1 MNLNFAFVCLL
12 FFTSCSQQ
20 RLAFR
25 FADTAASWKA
35 DDYFD
40 ITSEQ
45 KNAVKKQLR
54 LFLKKAYENN
64 DQEIPKIFERADQ
77 VLSAVNDQNK
87 IDCREVAKTT
97 VQSRKIFSDIVKL
110 SSNDIQT
117 LIQTLN
123 EKQIQYFIAQIANK
137 IKDDEAHLKKQ
148 SEREERRLSRNLD
161 NSKLF
166 LGSLSDE
173 QEFALRTHIK
183 SNPFPSA
190 EQLKSNKENLEKLK
204 QANSTPENF
213 QKFFIDYIQNW
224 REYQS
229 ITYLKLSDD
238 LRQQNEIFYQNL
250 ICQAST
256 KQLKH
261 LRQKL
266 SEIKKDF
273 EEFFIQKNVEM
284 SI

>member
-12 FFTSCSQQ
+12 LFSSCSQQ

-45 KNAVKKQLR
+45 KNAVKIHLK

-64 DQEIPKIFERADQ
+64 NQEIPKIFEHADQ
-77 VLSAVNDQNK
+77 ILSTVNDQNK
-87 IDCREVAKTT
+87 IDCREIEKITI
-97 VQSRKIFSDIVKL
+97 QSSKIFSDAIKL
-110 SSNDIQT
+110 SSNDIQA

-123 EKQIQYFIAQIANK
+123 KKQIQYFIDQVAKKSEA
-137 IKDDEAHLKKQ
+137 DENLKKI
-148 SEREERRLSRNLD
+148 SEREDQRLTRNLD
-161 NSKLF
+161 NLKLF
-166 LGSLSDE
+166 LGSLSAE
-173 QEFALRTHIK
+173 QESALRTHIK
-183 SNPFPSA
+183 NNPFPSV
-190 EQLKSNKENLEKLK
+190 EKLK
-204 QANSTPENF
+204 NNTVNFEKLKLANSTPENF
-213 QKFFIDYIQNW
+213 QKFFVNYIQNW
-224 REYQS
+224 RDYQS

-238 LRQQNEIFYQNL
+238 LRRQNEIFYQNF
-250 ICQAST
+250 ICQASV

-273 EEFFIQKNVEM
+273 EEFFIQKDHKE

>member
-1 MNLNFAFVCLL
+1 MNLNFVLVCIL
-12 FFTSCSQQ
+12 FFSSCSQQ

-45 KNAVKKQLR
+45 KDAVKTHLKIFLR
-54 LFLKKAYENN
+54 KAYENN
-64 DQEIPKIFERADQ
+64 DQELPKIFERADKI
-77 VLSAVNDQNK
+77 LSTVNDQNK
-87 IDCREVAKTT
+87 IDCREVEKIT
-97 VQSRKIFSDIVKL
+97 VQSGKIFSDIIKL
-110 SSNDIQT
+110 SSNDIQK
-117 LIQTLN
+117 LLQTLN
-123 EKQIQYFIAQIANK
+123 KKQIQFFIDQVAKK
-137 IKDDEAHLKKQ
+137 IEEDEDVKKN
-148 SEREERRLSRNLD
+148 SEREDRRLIRNLD

-166 LGSLSDE
+166 LGSLSSE
-173 QEFALRTHIK
+173 QESALRTHIK
-183 SNPFPSA
+183 NNPFPSA
-190 EQLKSNKENLEKLK
+190 EQLKNNKENFEKLK
-204 QANSTPENF
+204 LANTTPENF
-213 QKFFIDYIQNW
+213 QKFILDYIQNW
-224 REYQS
+224 RNYQS
-229 ITYLKLSDD
+229 ATYLKLSDD
-238 LRQQNEIFYQNL
+238 LRRQNEIFYQNL

-273 EEFFIQKNVEM
+273 EEFFIQKDNQT

>member
-1 MNLNFAFVCLL
+1 MNLNFVLVCIL
-12 FFTSCSQQ
+12 FFSSCSQQ

-45 KNAVKKQLR
+45 KDAVKTHLR

-64 DQEIPKIFERADQ
+64 DQEIPKIFERADKI
-77 VLSAVNDQNK
+77 LSTVNDQNK
-87 IDCREVAKTT
+87 IDCREIEKVT
-97 VQSRKIFSDIVKL
+97 VESGKIFADIIKL

-123 EKQIQYFIAQIANK
+123 KKQIQYFIDQVAKK
-137 IKDDEAHLKKQ
+137 IKDDEDLKKK
-148 SEREERRLSRNLD
+148 SEREARRLTRNLD

-166 LGSLSDE
+166 LGTLSSE
-173 QEFALRTHIK
+173 QESALREHIK
-183 SNPFPSA
+183 NNPFPSA
-190 EQLKSNKENLEKLK
+190 EQLKNNKENFEKLK
-204 QANSTPENF
+204 LANTSPENF
-213 QKFFIDYIQNW
+213 QKFFLDYIQNW
-224 REYQS
+224 RNYRS
-229 ITYLKLSDD
+229 PTYLKLSDD
-238 LRQQNEIFYQNL
+238 LRLKNEIFYQNL
-250 ICQAST
+250 VCQAST
-256 KQLKH
+256 KQLNH
-261 LRQKL
+261 FRQKL

-273 EEFFIQKNVEM
+273 EEFFIKKDNKT

>member
-1 MNLNFAFVCLL
+1 MNLNFALVCLL
-12 FFTSCSQQ
+12 LFSSCSQQ

-45 KNAVKKQLR
+45 KNAVKTHLK

-64 DQEIPKIFERADQ
+64 DQELPKIFEQADQ
-77 VLSAVNDQNK
+77 ILSAVNDQNK
-87 IDCREVAKTT
+87 IDCREIEKITLR
-97 VQSRKIFSDIVKL
+97 SGKIFSDVIKL

-123 EKQIQYFIAQIANK
+123 KKQIQYFIDQVAKK
-137 IKDDEAHLKKQ
+137 IEDDESVKKI
-148 SEREERRLSRNLD
+148 SEREERRLNRNLD

-166 LGSLSDE
+166 LGSLSAE
-173 QEFALRTHIK
+173 QESSLRAHIK
-183 SNPFPSA
+183 SNPFPTA
-190 EQLKSNKENLEKLK
+190 EQLKNNKINFEKLK
-204 QANSTPENF
+204 LANSTPENF
-213 QKFFIDYIQNW
+213 QKFFIDYIHNW
-224 REYQS
+224 RNYQS
-229 ITYLKLSDD
+229 ATYLKLSDD
-238 LRQQNEIFYQNL
+238 LRQQNEMFYQNL
-250 ICQAST
+250 VCQAST

-266 SEIKKDF
+266 LEIRKDF
-273 EEFFIQKNVEM
+273 EEFFIQKDNKI
-284 SI
+284 ST